1 MTRRKMESHNLRTLI
16 LASTLQENQ
25 KNKRQRKEDI
35 RLTKMMLTIFIL
47 FLICFL
53 PLMLVN
59 VLDDDMTKPSIHI
72 IGDILIKSLCL
83 IRFLSQLLFWP
94 GCPQL

>member
-1 MTRRKMESHNLRTLI
+1 MESHNLRTLI
-16 LASTLQENQ
+16 SAATLQDNQ

-53 PLMLVN
+53 PLMLAN

-72 IGDILIKSLCL
+72 IGDI
-83 IRFLSQLLFWP
+83 
-94 GCPQL
+94 